1 MIFRLKKLKW
11 MPFVPDTDEII
22 ERDLRASVAEVI
34 AHKKGKIELTSAK
47 DLEIVYMTSQMLIM

>member
-1 MIFRLKKLKW
+1 
-11 MPFVPDTDEII
+11 MPFVPITDTDEII

-34 AHKKGKIELTSAK
+34 AHMKGKIELTSAK